1 MLIDWGDWATNI
13 KTFHKNS
20 ILERKMSMW
29 GGVLFNW
36 IAVKDFMILLTLK
49 KLLYAFNSETRKIN
63 SQEKTIFQYSE
74 GNMGSGRVL
83 SHSQQKGVL
92 CLLGISRIESP
103 LKHLLLSRI
112 FISNTVT
119 FFHFLL
125 ILFSL
130 LYVYHSF
137 AGPILEVLGE
147 RGCYSISCS
156 MKKVR
161 LLSAS
166 TRSPTEASPPT
177 HFASSDADAA
187 KTNIEQKQQK
197 DSSFF
202 VNRHHSTGLFFW
214 PTVVW

>member
-1 MLIDWGDWATNI
+1 
-13 KTFHKNS
+13 
-20 ILERKMSMW
+20 
-29 GGVLFNW
+29 
-36 IAVKDFMILLTLK
+36 
-49 KLLYAFNSETRKIN
+49 
-63 SQEKTIFQYSE
+63 
-74 GNMGSGRVL
+74 MGSGRVL
-83 SHSQQKGVL
+83 SHSQQKGVPL
-92 CLLGISRIESP
+92 FIGHIAQRISPKTFALITYFF
-103 LKHLLLSRI
+103 KHGN
-112 FISNTVT
+112 F

-161 LLSAS
+161 QLSAS
-166 TRSPTEASPPT
+166 TRSPTEVSPT
-177 HFASSDADAA
+177 HFASSSDADAA

-214 PTVVW
+214 PSVL

>member
-1 MLIDWGDWATNI
+1 MDSRQRFYDFAY
-13 KTFHKNS
+13 
-20 ILERKMSMW
+20 LEEVVVCLQFFS
-29 GGVLFNW
+29 
-36 IAVKDFMILLTLK
+36 T
-49 KLLYAFNSETRKIN
+49 ETRKIN

-74 GNMGSGRVL
+74 GNVGSGRVL

-92 CLLGISRIESP
+92 CLLGISRIESL

-161 LLSAS
+161 QLSAL

-177 HFASSDADAA
+177 HFASSSSDADAA

-202 VNRHHSTGLFFW
+202 VNRHHITGLFFW
-214 PTVVW
+214 PTVL